1 MRSATT
7 RQARRQRG
15 AAILIAMLVVALV
28 ATLAAGLQWR
38 QWRNFQLEAAARAQ
52 SQVNWILVG
61 ALDWARL
68 ILRED
73 ALATSARG
81 IADHLGEPWALPLQE
96 TKLSTFL
103 AIDSLQ
109 EAGQGDV
116 YLSGKITDEQ
126 GKINLTNLLSD
137 QDQPHPEAY
146 KMWQRLYQQLALPPS
161 ELDDWLARWKAAAR
175 TSMSTNSMQTNNRTA
190 PLQPTR
196 IEQLVWLGVPASHV
210 EVLKNYVTILPRY
223 TPINLN
229 TASATVIFAAIPSI
243 DMIDAQKLVAERTAA
258 PFFNIMDA
266 STLLKLPSSS
276 LTNGA
281 FSTNSEYFEVLG
293 RLRLGDWTVTEKS
306 LVHRLGL
313 NVTTIWRSRV
323 S

>member
-1 MRSATT
+1 MRPAAT

-103 AIDSLQ
+103 TIDSLQ
-109 EAGQGDV
+109 EAGQDDV
-116 YLSGKITDEQ
+116 YLSGKMTDEQ

-137 QDQPHPEAY
+137 QGEPIPETY
-146 KMWQRLYQQLALPPS
+146 KIWRRLYQQLALPPS
-161 ELDDWLARWKAAAR
+161 ELDDWVAGWKASAS
-175 TSMSTNSMQTNNRTA
+175 TSIQTNNRTA

-196 IEQLVWLGVPASHV
+196 IEQLVWLGVPTSHV

-229 TASATVIFAAIPSI
+229 TASATVIFASIPDI
-243 DMIDAQKLVAERTAA
+243 DMATAQKLVTARTAA
-258 PFFNIMDA
+258 PFFNVVDA
-266 STLLKLPSSS
+266 AALLELPPDR

-281 FSTNSEYFEVLG
+281 YSTNSEYFEVLG